1 MQLNF
6 PIFPE
11 QASSMAGQVDALYL
25 FLVLIT
31 TFFSLLIAILILFFA
46 IKYRRTPE
54 RQAEQIHGSTLLE
67 IIWTVIPLG
76 ISMVIFVWGAV
87 IYYHMERSPSNPL
100 EIYGVGKQWMWKF
113 QHPGGQREINT
124 LHVPIGRDV
133 KVTLIS
139 QDVIHSFFVPAFRV
153 KQDVLPNRY
162 VFTWFKATQ
171 TGTYHLFCS
180 QYCGTKHSGMVG
192 QVVVMTPEDYATWLA
207 SGKAEGSLASLG
219 EKAFQQYGC
228 TTCHRPDSGARG
240 PNLEG
245 VYGRP
250 IRLTD
255 NRVVLAD
262 DNYIR
267 ESILEPNAK
276 VVSGFQSI
284 MPTFRGVVSED
295 EIIAITEYIK
305 HLSPQQAN
313 PLNNRTSPEEIRD
326 SEVPNIQQQNR
337 QPNQQ
342 QPAQQTPQGTRP
354 ANPSGKKP

>member
-1 MQLNF
+1 
-6 PIFPE
+6 
-11 QASSMAGQVDALYL
+11 
-25 FLVLIT
+25 
-31 TFFSLLIAILILFFA
+31 
-46 IKYRRTPE
+46 
-54 RQAEQIHGSTLLE
+54 
-67 IIWTVIPLG
+67 
-76 ISMVIFVWGAV
+76 
-87 IYYHMERSPSNPL
+87 
-100 EIYGVGKQWMWKF
+100 VGKQWMWKF

-124 LHVPIGRDV
+124 LHVPTGRDV

-171 TGTYHLFCS
+171 PGTYHLFCS

-305 HLSPQQAN
+305 HLAPQQAN
-313 PLNNRTSPEEIRD
+313 PLNNRTSPTEIRD

-337 QPNQQ
+337 